1 MSKRAAIYHQS
12 SKMSDIRHSNQEVLQ
27 NLLEAI
33 CRLVSEG
40 TSDTY
45 AAMVMTKFNRAN
57 IKKFPFVKHIHLYA
71 NGVKV
76 GKKVNSNDPEFVGKF
91 IKRLI
96 NSLFSDLFKH
106 LITRKLDVGILD
118 DLKSMGVRF

>member
-1 MSKRAAIYHQS
+1 M
-12 SKMSDIRHSNQEVLQ
+12 
-27 NLLEAI
+27 EAI

-45 AAMVMTKFNRAN
+45 ATMVMTKFNRAN

-76 GKKVNSNDPEFVGKF
+76 DKKVNSSDPEFVGK
-91 IKRLI
+91 
-96 NSLFSDLFKH
+96 
-106 LITRKLDVGILD
+106 
-118 DLKSMGVRF
+118 